1 MPLTFVKT
9 NVHPGEPVTA
19 QAWNDI
25 VDGLFDVQ
33 SILATGSGTV
43 RVAVTGDQQDVDA
56 ARVVATDANGV
67 RYEAVQQLA
76 PGDPFVFPKL
86 TAGAYTI
93 AVTAPQCTTGTGA
106 VTVANDGS
114 ASPNPVPIALAFTGK
129 RMPNVL
135 GAAWKTAAATLAAVN
150 PRVLDASGKGI
161 PLTGF
166 DAAYNDVPVIMQWP
180 DPDEIVP
187 LGTDPYVI
195 VATIVKP
202 TVLIPTPNFVGM
214 TIAQAQAA
222 ATAAGLSI
230 KVTS

>member
-1 MPLTFVKT
+1 MPLTFTKT
-9 NVHPGEPVTA
+9 NVKPGEPVTA

-25 VDGLFDVQ
+25 VNGLFDVQ
-33 SILATGSGTV
+33 TILATGSGTV
-43 RVAVTGDQQDVDA
+43 RVAVTGDQRDIDA

-93 AVTAPQCTTGTGA
+93 AVSAPSCTNGTGT
-106 VTVANDGS
+106 VTVANDGT
-114 ASPNPVPIALAFTGK
+114 AAPDPVPIALAFAGK

-135 GAAWKTAAATLAAVN
+135 GAKWSDAAASLAAVN

-166 DAAYNDVPVIMQWP
+166 DTAYNDAPVVMQWP

-187 LGTDPYVI
+187 AGKDPYVI
-195 VATIVKP
+195 VATIIKP
-202 TVLIPTPNFVGM
+202 TVLVPTPNFVGM
-214 TIAQAQAA
+214 TVAEAQAA
-222 ATAAGLSI
+222 ATAAGLVV
-230 KVTS
+230 KLV

>member
-1 MPLTFVKT
+1 MPLTFTKTVVK
-9 NVHPGEPVTA
+9 PGEPVTA

-25 VDGLFDVQ
+25 VNGLFDVQ
-33 SILATGSGTV
+33 AILATGSGTV
-43 RVAVTGDQQDVDA
+43 RVLVTGDQRDIDA

-76 PGDPFVFPKL
+76 PGDPFVFPEL

-93 AVTAPQCTTGTGA
+93 TVSAPSCANGTGT
-106 VTVANDGS
+106 VTVANDGT
-114 ASPNPVPIALAFTGK
+114 ATPTPVSIALAFTGT

-135 GAAWKTAAATLAAVN
+135 GAKWSAAAAALATVH

-166 DAAYNDVPVIMQWP
+166 DAAYSDAPVIMQWP

-187 LGTDPYVI
+187 AGQDPYVI
-195 VATIVKP
+195 VATIIKP
-202 TVLIPTPNFVGM
+202 AVLVPTPNFLGL
-214 TIAQAQAA
+214 TIAEAQAA
-222 ATAAGLSI
+222 ATAAGLLI
-230 KVTS
+230 KLV

>member
-1 MPLTFVKT
+1 MPLTFTKT
-9 NVHPGEPVTA
+9 NVKPGEPVTA
-19 QAWNDI
+19 QAWNAI

-43 RVAVTGDQQDVDA
+43 HVTVAGDQRDIDA
-56 ARVVATDANGV
+56 ARVVATDAAGV

-86 TAGAYTI
+86 TAGAFTI
-93 AVTAPQCTTGTGA
+93 SVSAPSCTTGTGS
-106 VTVANDGS
+106 VTIASDGS
-114 ASPNPVPIALAFTGK
+114 ATPDPVPIALAFAGK

-135 GAAWKTAAATLAAVN
+135 GAKWSDAAAALATIN

-166 DAAYNDVPVIMQWP
+166 DPDYKDVPVLIQWP

-187 LGTDPYVI
+187 AGKDPYVI

-202 TVLIPTPNFVGM
+202 AVLIPTPNFIGM
-214 TIAQAQAA
+214 TVAEAQAA
-222 ATAAGLSI
+222 AVQAGLVI
-230 KVTS
+230 KLV

>member
-1 MPLTFVKT
+1 MPLTFTKT
-9 NVHPGEPVTA
+9 NVKPGEPVTA

-25 VDGLFDVQ
+25 VNGLFDVQ

-43 RVAVTGDQQDVDA
+43 RAAVTGDQRDIDA

-93 AVTAPQCTTGTGA
+93 TVSAPSCTSGTGT
-106 VTVANDGS
+106 VTVANDGT
-114 ASPNPVPIALAFTGK
+114 ATPDPVPIALAFAGK
-129 RMPNVL
+129 RMPSVL
-135 GAAWKTAAATLAAVN
+135 GAKWSDAAASLAAVN

-166 DAAYNDVPVIMQWP
+166 DTAYNDAPVLMQWP
-180 DPDEIVP
+180 DPGEIVP
-187 LGTDPYVI
+187 AGQDPYVI
-195 VATIVKP
+195 VATIIKP
-202 TVLIPTPNFVGM
+202 TVLVPTPNFVGM
-214 TIAQAQAA
+214 TVGEAQAA
-222 ATAAGLSI
+222 ATAAGLLI
-230 KVTS
+230 KLV

>member
-33 SILATGSGTV
+33 TILSTGSGTA
-43 RVAVTGDQQDVDA
+43 RVTVTGDQRDIDA
-56 ARVVATDANGV
+56 ARVVATDASGV

-86 TAGAYTI
+86 TAGAYTV
-93 AVTAPQCTTGTGA
+93 AVTAPSCTTGTA
-106 VTVANDGS
+106 TVTIANDGT
-114 ASPNPVPIALAFTGK
+114 ATPDPIPIALAFSGK

-135 GAAWKTAAATLAAVN
+135 GVAWSTAAATLAPIS

-166 DAAYNDVPVIMQWP
+166 DTAYNDVPVIMQWP

-187 LGTDPYVI
+187 AGKDAYVI
-195 VATIVKP
+195 VATIIKP
-202 TVLIPTPNFVGM
+202 AVLVPTPSFIGM
-214 TIAQAQAA
+214 TISQAQAA
-222 ATAAGLSI
+222 AESAGLHL
-230 KVTS
+230 KVV